1 MCYLC
6 PGEQPVKNCLSDFYI
21 PMELRN
27 ASPLGHQGQTIKV
40 SGFSK
45 AAGETRGGTLA
56 GFRKAVGH
64 CLDFVNP
71 QTSEMQ

>member
-1 MCYLC
+1 
-6 PGEQPVKNCLSDFYI
+6 
-21 PMELRN
+21 MELRN
-27 ASPLGHQGQTIKV
+27 ASPLGHQGQTIKG

-45 AAGETRGGTLA
+45 AAGESRGGTLA
-56 GFRKAVGH
+56 GFRKAGGH